1 MKRTQTAGT
10 APGQPTWPVTP
21 LAATL
26 AVLLLLGAGPA
37 GAQVYKWVDGK
48 GVTHYSDTPPPTAPA
63 GTKVEIKSFDTGPQA
78 ELPQELAEAVRHRP
92 VTLYSTSPC
101 DICDQARAML
111 RARGIPYT
119 EKTVTTPEDRAV
131 LNRAGGNGHLPLLL
145 VGRTKQ
151 IGYEQNSWD
160 VLLSDAGYPTQNML
174 PPDYRQAPPVPAAPP
189 PQPSAKEQAAAA
201 AKAAADEAARLKKLP
216 PINATPDFQF

>member
-1 MKRTQTAGT
+1 MTRTPA
-10 APGQPTWPVTP
+10 TP
-21 LAATL
+21 LASRL
-26 AVLLLLGAGPA
+26 AWPLAGAVAISLLLSAGPA
-37 GAQVYKWVDGK
+37 AAQMYKWVDGN
-48 GVTHYSDTPPPTAPA
+48 GVTHYSDAPPPPSAPLN
-63 GTKVEIKSFDTGPQA
+63 TRVEIKSFTSGPQV
-78 ELPQELAEAVRHRP
+78 ELPAPLATAMRYRP

-119 EKTVTTPEDRAV
+119 EKTVNTVEDHAA
-131 LNRAGGNGHLPLLL
+131 LKQAGSNGQLPLLL

-160 VLLSDAGYPTQNML
+160 VLLSDAGYPMDNLL
-174 PPDYRQAPPVPAAPP
+174 PSGYRQPAPVPAAPP
-189 PQPSAKEQAAAA
+189 PQPSAEEQASGA

-216 PINATPDFQF
+216 PLNATPDFQF